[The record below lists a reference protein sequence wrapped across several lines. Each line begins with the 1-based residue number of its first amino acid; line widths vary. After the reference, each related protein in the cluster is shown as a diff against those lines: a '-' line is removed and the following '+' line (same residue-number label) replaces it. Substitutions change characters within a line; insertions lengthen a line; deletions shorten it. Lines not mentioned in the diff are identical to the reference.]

1 MQDRPLQTKIIYG
14 PVTSRRLG
22 RSLGVNLL
30 PTEQKV
36 CSFDCLYCQYGFT
49 EVYKVR
55 RDAEGLRL
63 PIPMEVAE
71 ALMDALPAAGPLDS
85 ITLAGNGEPTLHPH
99 FRQIAEVVVRQRDMH
114 KKGVP
119 VSILSNSSTAEQM
132 DVRLALARID
142 RRIMK
147 LDSGTQATFEKIN
160 RPPPGTLLK
169 RIVEALVQLKAVE
182 IQALFIEGAL
192 SNSTPAEIEAW
203 CGHLAQIKPVA
214 VQVYTFDRQPADNTI
229 RQVGRERL
237 EQIAASA
244 RQAAPGADVKV
255 Y

>member
-1 MQDRPLQTKIIYG
+1 MQERPLQTNIIYG

-30 PTEQKV
+30 PTEQKI

-49 EVYKVR
+49 EIHGVR

-63 PIPMEVAE
+63 PIPAEVAE
-71 ALMDALPAAGPLDS
+71 ALMEALPAAGQLDS

-114 KKGVP
+114 RRGVP
-119 VSILSNSSTAEQM
+119 VCILSNSSTAGQM
-132 DVRLALARID
+132 DVRLGLARID

-147 LDSGTQATFEKIN
+147 LDSGTQAAFERIN

-169 RIVEALVQLKAVE
+169 RIVEALAQLKAVE
-182 IQALFIEGAL
+182 IQALFIDGAV
-192 SNSTPAEIEAW
+192 SNSTPAEVEAW

-214 VQVYTFDRQPADNTI
+214 VQVYTFERLPADSSI
-229 RQVGRERL
+229 RQVTPARL
-237 EQIAASA
+237 EQIASAA
-244 RQAAPGADVKV
+244 RQAVPGANVIV
-255 Y
+255 F